1 MCLCEY
7 VSDVPQ
13 RKSTRGERRGAT
25 IDGEGGVRKDKKAV
39 TKSIQERFLIFASS
53 HHKKYNNKPF
63 TVQGFED
70 YKMIQMKIF

>member
-1 MCLCEY
+1 M
-7 VSDVPQ
+7 SDVPQ

-25 IDGEGGVRKDKKAV
+25 IDGEGGGERTGEERQEGCDKINPGEIPHICQF
-39 TKSIQERFLIFASS
+39 SPQ
-53 HHKKYNNKPF
+53 KYNNKPF